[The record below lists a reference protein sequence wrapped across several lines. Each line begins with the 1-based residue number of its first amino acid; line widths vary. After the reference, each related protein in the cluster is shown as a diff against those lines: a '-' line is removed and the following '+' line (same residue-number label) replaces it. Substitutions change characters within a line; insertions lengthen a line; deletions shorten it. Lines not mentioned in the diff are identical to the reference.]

1 MRRQFLKLIQCVSL
15 LSALDSSAFAQDL
28 PKRPLALIN
37 GEAIGAEEVEKPLG
51 VQLSK
56 LEEQIYAL
64 KRQKLEALVQSRLL
78 AKEAAR
84 RGLTV
89 PALLEIE
96 VSSKLNPVTDEDVEG
111 YYQANKARY
120 PGANYRDQIR
130 SQLQTQRRATQ
141 HQAFISSL
149 RSQANVVIH
158 LEPPPIYRVE
168 LSVEGAPIRGSGQ
181 AAVTIVEFSDFHCPY
196 CRQVQ
201 PILTRL
207 LSDYGDRV
215 KLAYRDF
222 PLDRLHPRARKAAEA
237 ARCANEQGKF
247 WEYHD
252 KLYLGGADTSPE
264 KLRALAQET
273 GMNVSIFEE
282 CFASG
287 KRGSEVD
294 KDVARA
300 TDLGVTSTPSFFIN
314 GRPLSGAQ
322 PYERFVGIINDELAH
337 SGRKPTGQ
345 ASR

>member
-168 LSVEGAPIRGSGQ
+168 VSVEGAPIRGSGK
-181 AAVTIVEFSDFHCPY
+181 AAVTIVEFSDFHCPF

-201 PILTRL
+201 PTLTRL

-273 GMNVSIFEE
+273 GMNVSIFEQ

-294 KDVARA
+294 KDVVQA

>member
-1 MRRQFLKLIQCVSL
+1 MQRQFLKLIQCVTL
-15 LSALDSSAFAQDL
+15 LSALGSSAFAQDL
-28 PKRPLALIN
+28 PKQPLALIN
-37 GEAIGAEEVEKPLG
+37 GEAIAAEEVEKPLG
-51 VQLSK
+51 VQLSR

-78 AKEAAR
+78 AQEAAR
-84 RGLTV
+84 RGLAV

-130 SQLQTQRRATQ
+130 SQLQTQRRAAE

-168 LSVEGAPIRGSGQ
+168 VSVEGAPIRGSGK

-196 CRQVQ
+196 CRKVQ
-201 PILTRL
+201 PTLTRL

-273 GMNVSIFEE
+273 GMNVSIFEQ

-287 KRGSEVD
+287 KHGSEVD

-300 TDLGVTSTPSFFIN
+300 THLGVTSTPSFFIN